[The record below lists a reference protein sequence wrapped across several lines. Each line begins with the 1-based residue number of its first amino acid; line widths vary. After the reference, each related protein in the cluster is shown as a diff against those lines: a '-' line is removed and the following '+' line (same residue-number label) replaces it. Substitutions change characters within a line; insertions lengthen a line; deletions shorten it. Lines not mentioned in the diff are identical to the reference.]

1 METGKKMNIC
11 AGGATGLSGARVAL
25 MGPKVRGMGGAW
37 AAGVAGPWAEGDN
50 AAAPVSC
57 LYLCSYEDIVDS
69 CDGFFK
75 VSGLDTDDDV
85 ELG

>member
-1 METGKKMNIC
+1 M
-11 AGGATGLSGARVAL
+11 AGLNGAGAAREAKGPWH
-25 MGPKVRGMGGAW
+25 GPKAV
-37 AAGVAGPWAEGDN
+37 AAIVAEPRAEADSRTV
-50 AAAPVSC
+50 PVSGYG
-57 LYLCSYEDIVDS
+57 LYLCSYEDIVDG